1 MASLKKEARTE
12 AIRAME
18 TEAGAAYQ
26 GLSQEETLLKAAA
39 DAKRRA
45 ISILKKRAETNP
57 ELADEIR
64 AIISKV
70 RTSG

>member
-1 MASLKKEARTE
+1 
-12 AIRAME
+12 ME
-18 TEAGAAYQ
+18 TEAGAAYK
-26 GLSQEETLLKAAA
+26 GLSQEETLRQAAA

-45 ISILKKRAETNP
+45 LAILKQRAETNP